1 MSVTCDD
8 AAEAVTGYLGFSC
21 HDVNPVASLNN
32 PAELY
37 SWTQPVLEL
46 LIIGGAISCLVLYG
60 ILLRA
65 LFRTPVEVEGVRRKT

>member
-21 HDVNPVASLNN
+21 HEVNPVVSLNN
-32 PAELY
+32 PADLY

-46 LIIGGAISCLVLYG
+46 LIIGGAVFAFVHAI
-60 ILLRA
+60 
-65 LFRTPVEVEGVRRKT
+65 

>member
-1 MSVTCDD
+1 MI
-8 AAEAVTGYLGFSC
+8 AFSITVC
-21 HDVNPVASLNN
+21 GLAPGLSTMETVGSIML
-32 PAELY
+32 
-37 SWTQPVLEL
+37 L